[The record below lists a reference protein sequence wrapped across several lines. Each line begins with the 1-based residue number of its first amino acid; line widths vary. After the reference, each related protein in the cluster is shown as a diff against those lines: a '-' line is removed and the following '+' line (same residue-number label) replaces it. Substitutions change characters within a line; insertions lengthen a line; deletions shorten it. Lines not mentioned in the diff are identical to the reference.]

1 MVYEIRYKEDLLP
14 FENWFILVLLK
25 HCGGSNAMSLW
36 DIVNAKPRIET
47 HVHTPDRREIDI
59 YIVCKGK
66 RICIEL
72 KEADFERA
80 VNQAVGYLESGV
92 CDISYVAINLHTH
105 TVIDFARSR
114 PDLIRLVFEHGIGVV
129 SVPDKAI
136 VFRAYERKSASRKY
150 MNLLELVKSLE
161 G

>member
-1 MVYEIRYKEDLLP
+1 MVFEIRYKEDLLP

-59 YIVCKGK
+59 YIVCKSK

-80 VNQAVGYLESGV
+80 VNQAVGYL
-92 CDISYVAINLHTH
+92 HTH
-105 TVIDFARSR
+105 TVIDFVRSR
-114 PDLIRLVFEHGIGVV
+114 PDIIRLVFEHGIGVV